1 MERRNFN
8 FLTANVSDSMFAGIS
23 NGKNC
28 IIPDRTAVTL
38 EDLKEIND
46 LRSSINNDGLLGT
59 LADMGIKSTPVSNT
73 KFQIEP
79 GDTIYVIVQQPGTNI
94 FAYKNEERLPDDI
107 SINTIA
113 RYRCIPVPEM
123 LTYIQVEKELK

>member
-8 FLTANVSDSMFAGIS
+8 FLTANVSDSMFAVIA

-28 IIPDRTAVTL
+28 LMPDRTAVTL
-38 EDLKEIND
+38 EDLKEIED

-59 LADMGIKSTPVSNT
+59 LMDMGIKSTPLSNT
-73 KFQIEP
+73 KFQMEP
-79 GDTIYVIVQQPGTNI
+79 GDTIYVIVPPTGTNI
-94 FAYKNEERLPDDI
+94 NAYKNEERLPDDI
-107 SINTIA
+107 SLNVIT
-113 RYRCIPVPEM
+113 RWRCIPVSEM